1 MNQDH
6 QIMKSVKDGD
16 IKKLGQLFERHSK
29 SLYNYFLFQ
38 IRDPIKSEDLVQN
51 VFYSILKYRHTYKDN
66 GNFKVWMYTIARN
79 ESINYLKKR
88 KILTVDMDPDQET
101 NSDNNPENNLS
112 RKRDLNHL
120 KTALSK
126 ISPDKKEL
134 IIFSKF
140 NGLRYDEIAEIAGC
154 TVGTIKVRMYRAI
167 KELTKQYFIIT
178 GESRDE
184 M

>member
-1 MNQDH
+1 MIQDH
-6 QIMKSVKDGD
+6 QIMNSVKNGD

-51 VFYSILKYRHTYKDN
+51 VFYNILKYRHTYRDN
-66 GNFKVWMYTIARN
+66 GNFKVWMYRIARN
-79 ESINYLKKR
+79 ESINYLKNK
-88 KILTVDMDPDQET
+88 KILTVDMDPDQVT
-101 NSDNNPENNLS
+101 NGDNNPENNL
-112 RKRDLNHL
+112 RLKRDINYL
-120 KTALSK
+120 KTALAK

-134 IIFSKF
+134 IILSRF
-140 NGLRYDEIAEIAGC
+140 NGLRYEQIAEIAGC

-167 KELTKQYFIIT
+167 KELTKQYFKIT

-184 M
+184 V